1 MGAQRLIDMGFYG
14 YAGWSDAP
22 AEADFK
28 ATGGSGKGGPS
39 GGGTSG
45 GGSSAEESIKL
56 LTEQYRELQESF
68 DPEAARRVAE
78 EEWGPEYEQIL
89 QDYLVEVSLGKER
102 SIEDLAAGLGLLG
115 GRRESYLGD
124 IERESP
130 RRQEAI
136 GGRAADRNLYFSGE
150 REEEQRRQLEKEKV
164 ARGDYDREYEYKTE
178 QAELSQERYV
188 ADVERER
195 KTRER
200 ELAQD
205 REKAITGQVAEQEK
219 ELLRGY

>member
-1 MGAQRLIDMGFYG
+1 MALTAQDLQRIGFNDPNVI
-14 YAGWSDAP
+14 AGILNDPGQVARY
-22 AEADFK
+22 EQEL
-28 ATGGSGKGGPS
+28 GLGE
-39 GGGTSG
+39 TSG
-45 GGSSAEESIKL
+45 GASSAEDSIKL

-68 DPEAARRVAE
+68 DPEAARRAAE
-78 EEWGPEYEQIL
+78 QEWNQYYETLL
-89 QDYLVEVSLGKER
+89 QDYLTEVSLGKER
-102 SIEDLAAGLGLLG
+102 STEDLASGLGLLG
-115 GRRESYLGD
+115 SRRETYLGE

-130 RRQEAI
+130 RIQEAI
-136 GGRAADRNLYFSGE
+136 GEKFSGQGLYGGGE
-150 REEEQRRQLEKEKV
+150 RREEQRRQLEKEKV
-164 ARGDYDREYEYKTE
+164 ARGDYEREFEYKTE
-178 QAELSQERYV
+178 QATLTQERYV